1 MQAEN
6 FQYWMEAATR
16 EERPYTANWDRVV
29 DIIQTYFWYGRLLTE
44 CMWQMVVLIPK
55 GNGGFRGNGI
65 LEVLWKAL
73 LRVINRRIRAAVKFH
88 GVLHGFWVGWGMGTA
103 SLETKLLQQLTDMRE
118 EVLYKV
124 FLNLRKA
131 YDELD
136 RERCMEIL
144 VGYGVGPRTERILRQ
159 YWDHLSMVA
168 RAG

>member
-1 MQAEN
+1 MQAEHL
-6 FQYWMEAATR
+6 QYWMEAATR

-144 VGYGVGPRTERILRQ
+144 MGYGVGPRTERILRQ

>member
-1 MQAEN
+1 
-6 FQYWMEAATR
+6 
-16 EERPYTANWDRVV
+16 
-29 DIIQTYFWYGRLLTE
+29 
-44 CMWQMVVLIPK
+44 
-55 GNGGFRGNGI
+55 
-65 LEVLWKAL
+65 
-73 LRVINRRIRAAVKFH
+73 
-88 GVLHGFWVGWGMGTA
+88 MGTA